1 MTLRPLVLALA
12 LAVAPVAR
20 SQDAADPGNAVL
32 PSPEW
37 VSFEDAL
44 GAASESSRKVLVDV
58 YAPWCGWCRR
68 LQKEVYADE
77 RVISYVTEYFEPA
90 RINIDLTDDQIAF
103 RGYELSS
110 AELAA
115 GLGAQG
121 TPTIVFM
128 EPGGDYI
135 TRIPG
140 FVGAEMFLQVLEYI
154 NTEAYASQSF
164 ADFQQGR

>member
-1 MTLRPLVLALA
+1 MTLRYLLLLLVVTLPLKSGA
-12 LAVAPVAR
+12 
-20 SQDAADPGNAVL
+20 QDPGSPL
-32 PSPEW
+32 PSPDW
-37 VSFEDAL
+37 VSFEEAL
-44 GAASESSRKVLVDV
+44 GAASQSSQKILVDV

-77 RVISYVTEYFEPA
+77 RVISYVEEHFEPA
-90 RINIDLTDDQIAF
+90 RINIDLTDDQISF

-128 EPGGDYI
+128 EPGGEYI
-135 TRIPG
+135 TRLPG
-140 FVGAEMFLQVLEYI
+140 FVSVDVFLQVLEYI

-164 ADFQQGR
+164 GDFQQGR